1 GDGCWACVDSNGLL
15 SVTDS
20 SSVTKVLNGDG
31 TWVALV
37 PREEQSEPVP
47 EEEPVENAQPA
58 AVRTEKEED
67 PVQESEPEPEPEPEV
82 QYHTVQ
88 SGDTLYKLAR
98 RYGTTVAEIC
108 RLNRI
113 KEDSVIK
120 IGQKLRVK

>member
-1 GDGCWACVDSNGLL
+1 M
-15 SVTDS
+15 
-20 SSVTKVLNGDG
+20 TKVLNGDG

-47 EEEPVENAQPA
+47 EETPTENAQPA
-58 AVRTEKEED
+58 AIETEKEKEEEAEPEQD
-67 PVQESEPEPEPEPEV
+67 PEPEQKPEPEPEPEV

-98 RYGTTVAEIC
+98 KYGTTVAELC

-113 KEDSVIK
+113 KEDSVIR